1 MEFTTQAK
9 KLGLVCALVVLAPM
23 AAFGEE
29 QKPCS
34 GFRWPIQTEMSWIT
48 SEDSQPLDT
57 ASEIASPAAKA
68 ITLKMQPTKDA
79 ALPAKPGVKNQAI
92 PPDSF
97 SGWFKIASLPKGGI
111 YQVTLSEHAWIDMV
125 QNGAPLAN
133 AGFTGDPSCGVV
145 RKSVR
150 YRVGEGPVTVQ
161 ISGAPNET
169 IKVVVREAD

>member
-1 MEFTTQAK
+1 MDFAIQAK
-9 KLGLVCALVVLAPM
+9 KLGLVCALIALAPV
-23 AAFGEE
+23 AACAEE

-48 SEDSQPLDT
+48 FEDSQPLDT
-57 ASEIASPAAKA
+57 AAEIASPAAKA

-79 ALPAKPGVKNQAI
+79 ALPVKPGVKNQAI

-97 SGWFKIASLPKGGI
+97 AGWFTIASLPKEGL
-111 YQVTLSEHAWIDMV
+111 YQVTLSQHAWIDLI
-125 QNGAPLAN
+125 QNGELIPN

-150 YRVGEGPVTVQ
+150 YRAGQGPVTVQ

-169 IKVVVREAD
+169 IKVVVREAE